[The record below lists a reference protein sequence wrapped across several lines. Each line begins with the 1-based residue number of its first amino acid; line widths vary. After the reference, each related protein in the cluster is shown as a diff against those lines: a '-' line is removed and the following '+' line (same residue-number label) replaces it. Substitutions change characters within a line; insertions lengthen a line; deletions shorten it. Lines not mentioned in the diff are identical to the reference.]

1 MPVTLNCSDLSS
13 SSVCPMGS
21 LSPKYFFAVVSVS
34 TTLAGSFNTVE
45 GSPFNSLNENRLK
58 KSRSVAKIRFSLN
71 ELTPCEINPLKGITL
86 TAELPGLAV
95 EDIDL
100 RVENDTLTLKGE
112 RKLEREDKRE
122 GYRRVERSY
131 GSFSRTFSLP
141 DTVDT
146 ERIKA
151 ESKNGVLK
159 VFLPRREETKPRQ
172 IQVKIEG

>member
-1 MPVTLNCSDLSS
+1 MS
-13 SSVCPMGS
+13 
-21 LSPKYFFAVVSVS
+21 
-34 TTLAGSFNTVE
+34 TLARFPTFRDVLGLQQEIDRAFRITRPVAATPSENFALW
-45 GSPFNSLNENRLK
+45 SPAVDVYEDQ
-58 KSRSVAKIRFSLN
+58 
-71 ELTPCEINPLKGITL
+71 EGITL

-131 GSFSRTFSLP
+131 GTFSRSFSLP

-172 IQVKIEG
+172 IQVKIDG